1 MKLTKSKLKQLI
13 KEALGEVYDEAEEP
27 SSDENPDM
35 GALMRE
41 IEALMSDSREL
52 YANLPD
58 EGKRF
63 LTQAFEE
70 HFDKWEQEL
79 EGGSE
84 EALKLKGG
92 SEEDI
97 TFSSL
102 FPGED

>member
-13 KEALGEVYDEAEEP
+13 KEVYEEEETL
-27 SSDENPDM
+27 SSDENPEMD
-35 GALMRE
+35 AFMRE

-70 HFDKWEQEL
+70 HFDKWEQKL
-79 EGGSE
+79 EGESE
-84 EALKLKGG
+84 QELVDVGG
-92 SEEDI
+92 GQMTANPLDYQ
-97 TFSSL
+97 
-102 FPGED
+102 GQG